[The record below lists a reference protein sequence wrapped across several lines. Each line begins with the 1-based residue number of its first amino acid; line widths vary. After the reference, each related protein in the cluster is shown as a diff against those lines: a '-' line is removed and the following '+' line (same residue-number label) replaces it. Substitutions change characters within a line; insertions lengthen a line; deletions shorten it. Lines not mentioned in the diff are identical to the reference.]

1 LSKPDPPAKPSPPA
15 PRDLRFQQMGE
26 RSSRPPSFQF
36 LWPELKSAGGAKFAP
51 YLKEI
56 EAKVLKQSKEKI
68 LALEKEAYEKGFAQG
83 EKDGIELGH
92 KKTEVV
98 LQQLRSLLA
107 EMERQR
113 NVLYHNF
120 GREMVHLILG
130 IAQKVL
136 HREIVMKEDDITQ
149 TLQRAITQVVDRK
162 KVIVHLHPADY
173 QALADH
179 PDSVPYAQGAE
190 QGLKIVADPGIQRG
204 GCLLETSFGDVDATI
219 DAQLGCVAEQI
230 WKIFEETGPPLPPPS

>member
-1 LSKPDPPAKPSPPA
+1 MSKDSPPPKPDPPSP
-15 PRDLRFQQMGE
+15 REFRFQQMVE
-26 RSSRPPSFQF
+26 RSSRQPSFLF
-36 LWPELKSAGGAKFAP
+36 LWPELKSDGGSKFDP

-56 EAKVLKQSKEKI
+56 EAKVLKKSKEKI

-83 EKDGIELGH
+83 ERDGIELGH

-113 NVLYHNF
+113 NVLYQNF

-136 HREIVMKEDDITQ
+136 HRETAMKEDDITQ
-149 TLQRAITQVVDRK
+149 TLQRAIAQVVDRK

-179 PDSVPYAQGAE
+179 PAWVPYAQGAE
-190 QGLKIVADPGIQRG
+190 QGLKIVEDPGIQRG
-204 GCLLETSFGDVDATI
+204 GCLLETSFGNVDATI
-219 DAQLGCVAEQI
+219 DAQLGCVADQI
-230 WKIFEETGPPLPPPS
+230 WEIFEETGPPLSPPS